1 MDNWEEKVVS
11 DLSREPVM
19 PGSKAR
25 TGPGWKDGTHWR
37 PPESELVKNNVD
49 ARATKVGIMKSS
61 PQEDQGARQKAG

>member
-1 MDNWEEKVVS
+1 MVS
-11 DLSREPVM
+11 DRSRELVM

-25 TGPGWKDGTHWR
+25 TGPGWKDGTHRR

-61 PQEDQGARQKAG
+61 PQEDQGSSQEVG